1 MPAASFPTSMQG
13 WATYSS
19 GIASATGEFFSNTPE
34 RKHMNESSDST
45 SMTSGMSGGMSSGA
59 GLNGNVV
66 KRVAQKAHE
75 AVDKLEQTVS
85 SGSEKVVGWQEEYGG
100 IVREQVKDNP
110 LTAIGIAFAAGILFS
125 RILGR

>member
-1 MPAASFPTSMQG
+1 
-13 WATYSS
+13 
-19 GIASATGEFFSNTPE
+19 
-34 RKHMNESSDST
+34 MNESSDST
-45 SMTSGMSGGMSSGA
+45 SMTSGMSSGISSGA
-59 GLNGNVV
+59 SLNGNGNVV

>member
-1 MPAASFPTSMQG
+1 MNSESM
-13 WATYSS
+13 
-19 GIASATGEFFSNTPE
+19 E
-34 RKHMNESSDST
+34 ST
-45 SMTSGMSGGMSSGA
+45 SIAGA
-59 GLNGNVV
+59 GLGVGMNGTSNVV

-85 SGSEKVVGWQEEYGG
+85 SGSEKVVNWQEEYGG
-100 IVREQVKDNP
+100 IVREQVRSNP

>member
-1 MPAASFPTSMQG
+1 
-13 WATYSS
+13 
-19 GIASATGEFFSNTPE
+19 
-34 RKHMNESSDST
+34 MNESSEST
-45 SMTSGMSGGMSSGA
+45 SMTNGNGSGA
-59 GLNGNVV
+59 GLNGNGVV
-66 KRVAQKAHE
+66 QRVAQKAHE

-85 SGSEKVVGWQEEYGG
+85 SGSQKVTGWQEEYGG